1 MIKALET
8 AGFCRG
14 DIRRHLSAIRVIT
27 GWGSKRRQGP
37 AEGGRIRLIIKN
49 KKQCRRKRI
58 CAGKNKEVNLW

>member
-27 GWGSKRRQGP
+27 GWGSKDVRARRRADTSG
-37 AEGGRIRLIIKN
+37 L
-49 KKQCRRKRI
+49 
-58 CAGKNKEVNLW
+58 L